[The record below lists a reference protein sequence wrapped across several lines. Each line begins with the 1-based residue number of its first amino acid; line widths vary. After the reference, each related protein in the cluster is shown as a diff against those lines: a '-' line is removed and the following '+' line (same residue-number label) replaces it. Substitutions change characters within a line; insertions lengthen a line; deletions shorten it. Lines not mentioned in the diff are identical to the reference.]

1 MVDYEYDICEK
12 FSYWLLKKYKN
23 INLMASGIPFL
34 KAKRIADLILLNGDN
49 LIAYEIKTARDDL
62 RRIDGQITDYLLT
75 FDYFYLILDKKF
87 KKEIARFE
95 DKRIGI
101 ILHNCGKFTLIKKPM
116 KNKPSSFCRAL
127 LISRSSA
134 QKLAKN
140 KKNVFEM
147 YNFISKNFSQ
157 KEIKKK
163 LIEDL
168 KEAYLECFETFK
180 NERDFF
186 LLKNRFCLKELA

>member
-87 KKEIARFE
+87 QKEIARFE

-101 ILHNCGKFTLIKKPM
+101 ILHNCGKFTLIKKPI

>member
-1 MVDYEYDICEK
+1 MFDYEYDLCEK

-23 INLMASGIPFL
+23 INLMASGLPFL
-34 KAKRIADLILLNGDN
+34 KAKRMADLISLNGNN
-49 LIAYEIKTARDDL
+49 LIAYEIKTARDNL
-62 RRIDGQITDYLLT
+62 RRIDGQIADYLLT
-75 FDYFYLILDKKF
+75 FDYFYLVLDKKF

-95 DKRIGI
+95 AKRIGI
-101 ILHNCGKFTLIKKPM
+101 ILHDCGKFTLIKKPL

-140 KKNVFEM
+140 KKSVFEM

-157 KEIKKK
+157 REIKEK

-168 KEAYLECFETFK
+168 NRAYLESFEKFK
-180 NERDFF
+180 LEKEFF
-186 LLKNRFCLKELA
+186 ILKNRFCLKELA

>member
-1 MVDYEYDICEK
+1 MFDCEYDFCEK
-12 FSYWLLKKYKN
+12 FSCWLLKKYKN

-62 RRIDGQITDYLLT
+62 RRIDGQIMDYLLT
-75 FDYFYLILDKKF
+75 FDYFYLVLDKKF

-101 ILHNCGKFTLIKKPM
+101 ILHDCGKFALIKKPL

-127 LISRSSA
+127 LLSRSSA

-168 KEAYLECFETFK
+168 KEAYLECFEAFK

-186 LLKNRFCLKELA
+186 LLKNRFYLKELA

>member
-1 MVDYEYDICEK
+1 MFDYEYDLCEK

-23 INLMASGIPFL
+23 INLMASGLPFL
-34 KAKRIADLILLNGDN
+34 KAKRMADLISLNGNN
-49 LIAYEIKTARDDL
+49 LIAYEIKTARDNL

-75 FDYFYLILDKKF
+75 FDYFYLVLDKKF

-101 ILHNCGKFTLIKKPM
+101 ILYDCGKFTLIKKAL
-116 KNKPSSFCRAL
+116 KNKPVDFYRTL
-127 LISRSSA
+127 LLSKNSA

-168 KEAYLECFETFK
+168 KESYLECFEAFK